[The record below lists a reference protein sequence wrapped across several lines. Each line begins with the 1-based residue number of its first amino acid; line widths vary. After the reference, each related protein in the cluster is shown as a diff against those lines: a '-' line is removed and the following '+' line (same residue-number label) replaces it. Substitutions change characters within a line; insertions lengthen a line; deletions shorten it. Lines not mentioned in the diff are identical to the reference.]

1 MASKIPTRIKV
12 MLRQRVT
19 SAISVASLS
28 DNTTII
34 SPTMEH
40 TDAANAKYGLIN
52 VFIIFFIVKKDLRL
66 GEILPLVCY
75 TLGLN

>member
-1 MASKIPTRIKV
+1 
-12 MLRQRVT
+12 
-19 SAISVASLS
+19 
-28 DNTTII
+28 
-34 SPTMEH
+34 MEH